1 VYPYYLNYLAMR
13 QVVNIIS
20 NTFNGGS
27 HISTG
32 SYTSYNTQLF
42 NKWVQA
48 LAEIRKLQEEKSALY
63 EKMIKDRE
71 EMMEELKKLVTA
83 PPLRS
88 RTS

>member
-1 VYPYYLNYLAMR
+1 MR

-42 NKWVQA
+42 DKWVQA
-48 LAEIRKLQEEKSALY
+48 LAEIRQLHEEKNALY

-71 EMMEELKKLVTA
+71 EMMEELKNLA
-83 PPLRS
+83 AAAPLRAHS
-88 RTS
+88 I